1 MMIPFSIKV
10 RVKRAE
16 KRSQVHTSMFG
27 NLEDISVSINNVRK
41 HNKKIYKNLCFF
53 IRFDPKKKG
62 SAISC
67 VFISFLRVI
76 DWPLT

>member
-27 NLEDISVSINNVRK
+27 NLEDISVTINNVSK
-41 HNKKIYKNLCFF
+41 HVLKSLLFH
-53 IRFDPKKKG
+53 
-62 SAISC
+62 S
-67 VFISFLRVI
+67 L
-76 DWPLT
+76 